1 MQKTSFLPV
10 FSLLILLSPLACW
23 LYLLISHNTSP
34 PAWTWWLVYYIVL
47 LAGPSLIGYGMI
59 VYPRKQHR
67 ILAWIAFVVG
77 GGLTGTFL
85 WLLVFPH

>member
-1 MQKTSFLPV
+1 MQKTSFLPLL
-10 FSLLILLSPLACW
+10 SLLVLLSPLVCA
-23 LYLLISHNTSP
+23 LYLLISRSIPSAN
-34 PAWTWWLVYYIVL
+34 WTWWLGYYIIL
-47 LAGPSLIGYGMI
+47 LAGPFLIGYGMI

-85 WLLVFPH
+85 WMMVFPH